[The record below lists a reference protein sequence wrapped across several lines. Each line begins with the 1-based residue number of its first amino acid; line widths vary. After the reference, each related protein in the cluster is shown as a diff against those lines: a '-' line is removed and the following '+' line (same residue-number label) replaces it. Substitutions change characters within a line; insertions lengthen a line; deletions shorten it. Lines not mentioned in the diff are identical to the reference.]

1 MAGRATRL
9 GMAGTYL
16 GAPLVS
22 RFADQR
28 NSKVAA
34 MAFDVAR
41 VRGLHPS
48 LGDGWVHFDAPAGM
62 LIPESVA
69 TTVST
74 AFRRSVASTASAH
87 PSARRSAA
95 VLEAAR
101 QAVADL
107 LNADPRGVVLGAD
120 RAVLLS
126 SLADA
131 SSPRAGLGYEIVV
144 TRLDDEANIAPWLR
158 AANRFGAKIKWA
170 EVDIETGELPNWQ
183 WESLIGKSTRLVAV
197 TSASGTLGTVTELRT
212 LTKLIHDVGGLV
224 VVDHSAAAPYRLL
237 DIEEADVDVVAVN
250 AVAWGGPPIG
260 ALVFRDPALINSFGS
275 VSTNPHATGPG
286 RLEVGVHQFGL
297 LAGVVA
303 SIEYL
308 ASLDESARGTRR
320 ERLAVS
326 MESAG
331 SYMNRIFD
339 YLMVSLRSLPLVM
352 VIGRPEVRIPVV
364 SFAVHEVP
372 AERVVQRL
380 ADNGVLAIS
389 NARSRVLDV
398 IGVNDVGGAVTV
410 GLAHYSTTAEVD
422 QLVRAL
428 ASLG

>member
-1 MAGRATRL
+1 
-9 GMAGTYL
+9 
-16 GAPLVS
+16 
-22 RFADQR
+22 
-28 NSKVAA
+28 

-62 LIPESVA
+62 LVPDSVA

-74 AFRRSVASTASAH
+74 AFRRSGATTVGAH
-87 PSARRSAA
+87 PSARRSGA

-101 QAVADL
+101 AAVADL
-107 LNADPRGVVLGAD
+107 FNVDPTGVVLGAD

-126 SLADA
+126 SLAEA
-131 SSPRAGLGYEIVV
+131 SSSRAGLGYEVIVS
-144 TRLDDEANIAPWLR
+144 RLDDEANIAPWLR
-158 AANRFGAKIKWA
+158 AAHRYGAKVKWA
-170 EVDIETGELPNWQ
+170 EVDIETGELPTWQ

-197 TSASGTLGTVTELRT
+197 ASASATLGTITDLRAM
-212 LTKLIHDVGGLV
+212 TKLVHEAGGLV
-224 VVDHSAAAPYRLL
+224 VVDHSAGAPYRLL
-237 DIEEADVDVVAVN
+237 DVKETDADVVAVN
-250 AVAWGGPPIG
+250 ALAWGGPPIG
-260 ALVFRDPALINSFGS
+260 AMVFRDPGLIGTFGS
-275 VSTNPHATGPG
+275 ISTDPNAAGAA
-286 RLEVGVHQFGL
+286 RLEVGAHQFGL

-308 ASLDESARGTRR
+308 AALDESARGSRR
-320 ERLAVS
+320 ERLSVS
-326 MESAG
+326 MESAT
-331 SYMNRIFD
+331 SYLNRVFD

-352 VIGRPEVRIPVV
+352 VIGRPEARIPVV
-364 SFAVHEVP
+364 SFALHEVP

-380 ADNGVLAIS
+380 ADNGILAICNES
-389 NARSRVLDV
+389 SRALDV
-398 IGVNDVGGAVTV
+398 LGVNDVGGAVTI